1 MFKEFRKIVKQ
12 RHEYARDW
20 KKRTGGKVIGYLCT
34 NVPEP
39 LIYAAGILPVRIMG
53 TGESTID
60 AEKYIHPMWCSFC
73 RDCFAQGL
81 RGHYDYL
88 DGIVNAN
95 GCQHMRQAYL
105 SWTKNI
111 PSGYTHEIAMPGVSL
126 HQESA
131 AKHYSW
137 RINQF
142 KNSLEQWLEKPWISS
157 LALDDA
163 IDVYNTNWGLL
174 SRIYELRKSPQPPL
188 SGAEATELVL
198 SSMLMDKREHN
209 EMLSKL
215 LTELPDREDPPAQ
228 EARIM
233 LLGNSVYDIKFLE
246 FIESLGS
253 TIVIDENCTGLR
265 YFEGKIER
273 RPDQVSAIISRYIN
287 RLPCP
292 HHDLGYPGNPKRQ
305 RPGYIVQLA
314 KDYNVDG
321 AVFVLR
327 KFCDCHGFDFPIIRD
342 TLKENGI
349 PVLQLD
355 VGVDM
360 PLGQLSTRF
369 EAFLET
375 SILPL

>member
-1 MFKEFRKIVKQ
+1 
-12 RHEYARDW
+12 
-20 KKRTGGKVIGYLCT
+20 
-34 NVPEP
+34 
-39 LIYAAGILPVRIMG
+39 
-53 TGESTID
+53 
-60 AEKYIHPMWCSFC
+60 
-73 RDCFAQGL
+73 
-81 RGHYDYL
+81 
-88 DGIVNAN
+88 
-95 GCQHMRQAYL
+95 MR
-105 SWTKNI
+105 
-111 PSGYTHEIAMPGVSL
+111 
-126 HQESA
+126 
-131 AKHYSW
+131 
-137 RINQF
+137 R
-142 KNSLEQWLEKPWISS
+142 
-157 LALDDA
+157 
-163 IDVYNTNWGLL
+163 
-174 SRIYELRKSPQPPL
+174 SPKPPL

-209 EMLSKL
+209 EMLSTL
-215 LTELPDREDPPAQ
+215 LTELPDRESPPAQ